1 MAKSALSNHNEML
14 LSLFGGLITA
24 SCTELLFNLVSLCY
38 DYEHNKDYAA
48 FRAAVLKLFAAKRP
62 FDTVQEGPQALSC
75 GGVEPRRDDVLL
87 LQALL

>member
-38 DYEHNKDYAA
+38 DYEHNIKHFPAEAWNRDEMMYC
-48 FRAAVLKLFAAKRP
+48 FFKR
-62 FDTVQEGPQALSC
+62 C
-75 GGVEPRRDDVLL
+75 YDDEE
-87 LQALL
+87 